1 MGRLDLAGRML
12 DALGVLGLGGVAGQF
27 GLSRTQIF
35 AGRAD
40 TMRTQQAGLRGALG
54 LAQEQGNVKLI
65 QDLTAQLEELDVTI
79 AENSKALF
87 DARVAD
93 VTQRHDYTQSI
104 LSLQGQIIDLDGTI
118 NGQVDQAAKLANLQ
132 ATGNDLAVKGQE
144 LAALLAEAAPGTQ
157 AYQDLYKAT
166 LENTV
171 AQKQNTIAVNEAT
184 GATQGPQT
192 FSTSAWQWFR
202 EAVFSGMGQVLPQ
215 YDTSLMTGI
224 NTGAMIV
231 PGMTSNQT
239 IGGNVNLTINEAG
252 GPVDVQAV
260 TSAITF
266 MSKTAQ

>member
-1 MGRLDLAGRML
+1 M
-12 DALGVLGLGGVAGQF
+12 
-27 GLSRTQIF
+27 IC
-35 AGRAD
+35 
-40 TMRTQQAGLRGALG
+40 
-54 LAQEQGNVKLI
+54 
-65 QDLTAQLEELDVTI
+65 
-79 AENSKALF
+79 
-87 DARVAD
+87 
-93 VTQRHDYTQSI
+93 
-104 LSLQGQIIDLDGTI
+104 SLQINDLNGTI
-118 NGQVDQAAKLANLQ
+118 TGQVDQAEKVRLLTEN
-132 ATGNDLAVKGQE
+132 GIDLELKGQE
-144 LAALLAEAAPGTQ
+144 LAALLAETAPGTQ

-171 AQKQNTIAVNEAT
+171 AQKQNTVAVNEAT

-202 EAVFSGMGQVLPQ
+202 EAIFNGMGQVLPQ
-215 YDTSLMTGI
+215 YDTSLMGGV

-239 IGGNVNLTINEAG
+239 TGGDVNLTINEAG